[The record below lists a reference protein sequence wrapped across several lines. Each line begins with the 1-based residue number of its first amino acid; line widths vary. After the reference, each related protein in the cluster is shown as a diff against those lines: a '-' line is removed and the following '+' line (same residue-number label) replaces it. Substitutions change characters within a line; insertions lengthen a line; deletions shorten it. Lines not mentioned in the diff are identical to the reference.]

1 MLSRILQNQR
11 LLGPLQRLWW
21 IMKDSISFSLL
32 NKIFLLL
39 LQQKKVI
46 FHIVR
51 KSSLLIRI
59 QKLRDVLQE
68 REGTSLN
75 YIKVLF
81 NYIEQF
87 SRSILI
93 FVYLCLFW
101 TILVYLGASQCISVY
116 LCLTRSILVYLS
128 LSWSILDYIRLHWT
142 TLNYL
147 ELSWTISDN
156 L

>member
-1 MLSRILQNQR
+1 MDS
-11 LLGPLQRLWW
+11 LLGDFWW
-21 IMKDSISFSLL
+21 QGVAWSGTAKKRPITPRQAYRAF
-32 NKIFLLL
+32 
-39 LQQKKVI
+39 QK
-46 FHIVR
+46 
-51 KSSLLIRI
+51 
-59 QKLRDVLQE
+59 KLRDVLQE

-101 TILVYLGASQCISVY
+101 TILVYLSASQCILVY

-128 LSWSILDYIRLHWT
+128 LSWSILDYIRLYWT
-142 TLNYL
+142 ILNYL

>member
-1 MLSRILQNQR
+1 MQR
-11 LLGPLQRLWW
+11 NVENPISIWKFLKPRGISICLKSTFQMSVRGGPLP
-21 IMKDSISFSLL
+21 SICS
-32 NKIFLLL
+32 
-39 LQQKKVI
+39 Q
-46 FHIVR
+46 
-51 KSSLLIRI
+51 I
-59 QKLRDVLQE
+59 QKLRDVQQE

-101 TILVYLGASQCISVY
+101 TFLVYLGASQCISVY
-116 LCLTRSILVYLS
+116 LCLTRSILVYIS
-128 LSWSILDYIRLHWT
+128 LSWTILDYIRLYWT